1 MFTLI
6 EFIGLLDRNGN
17 PHGVTLHPGLNLIT
31 GRSATGKSSLIEIF
45 DYCMGGSQNTI
56 PTGIISD
63 NAEIFCT
70 MLQIR
75 NGRWILARR
84 LTKYYIIDANAMNV
98 KSKNDIKLEL
108 FDTSNLNRVDF
119 IYKLNL
125 IYGLDISDM
134 IETEDDKKRKG
145 MVGAP
150 SIRNAMSYILQHQNL
165 IANKLALFYRF
176 DEREKK
182 EQTIEQ
188 FKIFAKFVDA
198 QYYSLLRDINTLKK
212 DVERLKRI
220 VDEEKELM
228 SMGLSQIENEY
239 NHYVNITG
247 KTPIDY
253 FSLDAIL
260 NNPAKY
266 LERLNSIDFPSVEI
280 SEDNQKYIEN
290 YKNLQLKK
298 NKLEAELRRTQLK
311 IIEIESTINTLNE
324 YKSKLLKY
332 QAPKEIKLDYSICPF
347 CHQHTELVEVEANR
361 LTDAINRVNHELLT
375 LQPLIRPQYQ
385 VLSKIITERDDIIL
399 QLNNVDKELE
409 KLFSIINELHKNNS
423 LMTQAF
429 KVVLRLQG
437 LIENIA
443 EVQNKSSQL
452 LLNKKETELR
462 ELNNFF
468 DKRYQLK
475 RDMLNAENSI
485 NQYISKYRKNL
496 PFEER
501 FDEYELIFNL
511 NNFELNFIK
520 DKDIIKMRN
529 IGSGSN
535 WLNAHLCLFLAL
547 GSFFKTIDD
556 SIIPSVIFFDQPSQ
570 VYFPSKDDNE
580 QFTPNTNPQN
590 NDDDIIA
597 VSNIFQTLYRYCV
610 DHKNTIQIIVT
621 DHADYL
627 TIDGLENFNSIVAAR
642 WRDDNQ
648 GLVDMTIIE

>member
-6 EFIGLLDRNGN
+6 EFIGLLDRNGK
-17 PHGVTLHPGLNLIT
+17 PHGVKLHPGLNLIT
-31 GRSATGKSSLIEIF
+31 GRSATGKSSIIEIF
-45 DYCMGGSQNTI
+45 DYCMGSSQNTI

-75 NGRWILARR
+75 KGRWILARR
-84 LTKYYIIDANAMNV
+84 HTKYYIIDANSLNV
-98 KSKNDIKLEL
+98 KSHNDIKLEL
-108 FDTSNLNRVDF
+108 FDTDNISRTDF

-125 IYGLDISDM
+125 IYGLDISNM
-134 IETEDDKKRKG
+134 IETEEDKKRKG

-198 QYYSLLRDINTLKK
+198 QYYSLLGDINKLKK
-212 DVERLKRI
+212 DVDRLKHI
-220 VDEEKELM
+220 VDEEQDLM
-228 SMGLSQIENEY
+228 KMSLSQIEKEY
-239 NHYVNITG
+239 NHYINITG

-253 FSLDAIL
+253 FSLEAIL
-260 NNPAKY
+260 NNPVKY
-266 LERLNSIDFPSVEI
+266 LKRLNFIDMPNIEI

-290 YKNLQLKK
+290 YKNLKLKK
-298 NKLEAELRRTQLK
+298 NNLEAELRGVQLK
-311 IIEIESTINTLNE
+311 IIEIESTIKTLNE

-347 CHQHTELVEVEANR
+347 CHQHTELVEEEANR

-385 VLSKIITERDDIIL
+385 VLSQKITERDDLLL
-399 QLNNVDKELE
+399 QLNNVDNELE

-423 LMTQAF
+423 LITQAF
-429 KVVLRLQG
+429 KVILRLQG

-443 EVQNKSSQL
+443 EVQNKSSIL
-452 LLNKKETELR
+452 LLKEKETEL
-462 ELNNFF
+462 EKLDTLF
-468 DKRYQLK
+468 KEKYQLK
-475 RDMLNAENSI
+475 RDMLNAEKSI

-501 FDEYELIFNL
+501 FDGYELIFNL
-511 NNFELNFIK
+511 SNFELNFIK
-520 DKDIIKMRN
+520 DKDIIKMRSV
-529 IGSGSN
+529 GSGSN

-547 GSFFKTIDD
+547 GSFFQIIDD
-556 SIIPSVIFFDQPSQ
+556 SVIPSVIFFDQPSQ
-570 VYFPSKDDNE
+570 VYFPSKDDNK
-580 QFTPNTNPQN
+580 QFTPKTNPQN
-590 NDDDIIA
+590 NDDDMIA

-610 DHKNTIQIIVT
+610 DHKNAIQIIVT

-627 TIDGLENFNSIVAAR
+627 TIDGLENFNSIVSAR

-648 GLVDMTIIE
+648 GLVDMTKFE